1 MNKFFDLMNVRSTK
15 EGQIKRN
22 SNLRPY
28 ETTDDERFDW
38 LKNVFLKYFD
48 DWESNIAQR
57 QGFTKTEKEKM
68 FISKQTK
75 IGLKITVLSMVEC
88 TRFLLNSGMK
98 YVLTEKFS
106 QDSLEL
112 YFGLQRACGHR
123 SDNPT
128 LTQFGYNDNAIRI
141 KGTLST
147 PNIQGNTKG
156 GQKNRKY
163 AWYNVDDDIYL
174 ISVFS

>member
-1 MNKFFDLMNVRSTK
+1 
-15 EGQIKRN
+15 
-22 SNLRPY
+22 
-28 ETTDDERFDW
+28 
-38 LKNVFLKYFD
+38 
-48 DWESNIAQR
+48 
-57 QGFTKTEKEKM
+57 M

-75 IGLKITVLSMVEC
+75 IGLKITVASMIEC

-147 PNIQGNTKG
+147 PNELYKGIPKVHERIENTHG
-156 GQKNRKY
+156 TTLMMRNCQNERKIC
-163 AWYNVDDDIYL
+163 N
-174 ISVFS
+174 F